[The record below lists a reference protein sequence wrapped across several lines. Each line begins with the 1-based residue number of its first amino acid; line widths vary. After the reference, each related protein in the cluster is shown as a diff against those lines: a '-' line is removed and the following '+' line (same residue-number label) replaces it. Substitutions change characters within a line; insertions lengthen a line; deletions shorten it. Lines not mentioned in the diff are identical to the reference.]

1 MRKTRMNEEIYNINQ
16 KSETKD
22 IINFSICGITFPDK
36 KYLINRPK
44 SSIAC
49 IEFVEDGFGTV
60 NIDGEKFSPK
70 GGDTYFLQ
78 EGKRQYYF
86 SDSERPWK
94 KLFINLSGKLVT
106 SLAEAYGISNT
117 SYFPLL
123 DTKSELTRIIEL
135 VKNSN
140 DDCTSELISIINAI
154 FLKMHNYLQEKS
166 QTHGI
171 EAEMVDF
178 LNTQIT
184 SKFKIELL
192 CRHISKSESQTIRLF
207 KKAYGITPYAY
218 VLAKK
223 VELAKNL
230 LTETNLSVKQISDKL
245 SFTDEYYFSN
255 IFKGKTG
262 STPTEYRKL
271 RTRTP

>member
-1 MRKTRMNEEIYNINQ
+1 MNEEIYNINQ

-36 KYLINRPK
+36 KYLISRPK
-44 SSIAC
+44 SSISC

-154 FLKMHNYLQEKS
+154 FLKMHNYLREKS

-171 EAEMVDF
+171 EAEMADF